1 MKKIG
6 IILIICL
13 LMTGC
18 WDKTELKEVGI
29 VTAMGVDLE
38 DDGQITMS
46 VLMVIPLGS
55 EVQQSTTWY
64 GKSKGKTLMDA
75 SKNIRKHTSKKP
87 EWYHSK
93 LVLIGEKLARKDMY
107 KVLDYLSRNQ
117 QIRYSNNIIVC
128 EGRADEALSAPADL
142 ETSLASEIGGLIENT
157 SDYTKAYVEKL
168 KDFLQSMDSE
178 TVGSVCGRLRY
189 SQDREITFSSN
200 RETIMKLNDEK
211 DYKYIALEGTSVFK
225 GMKLAGFLN
234 DLETSGFLFITGK
247 AKGGGIPVKVEEDQ
261 YVFLDHSKPDSK
273 IEINMEDNKIQANI
287 KVELDT
293 LIVETTEELRLKD
306 KKFIKEIEEMAA
318 KEVRER
324 MEASMKKAKELNS
337 DIFGI
342 SEQIHKTYPKV
353 WKEIKDDWDKIFKEI
368 PIEYEVKVKIKG
380 FNLIGDRIKQVK

>member
-1 MKKIG
+1 
-6 IILIICL
+6 
-13 LMTGC
+13 MTGC
-18 WDKTELKEVGI
+18 WGKTELKEVGI

-64 GKSKGKTLMDA
+64 GKAKGKTLMDA
-75 SKNIRKHTSKKP
+75 SKNIRKYSSKKP

-93 LVLIGEKLARKDMY
+93 LVIIGEKLARKDMY
-107 KVLDYLSRNQ
+107 KVIDYLSRNQ

-128 EGRADEALSAPADL
+128 EGRADEALSSPSDL
-142 ETSLASEIGGLIENT
+142 ETSLSSEISGLIENT

-168 KDFLQSMDSE
+168 KDFLQSMDSK
-178 TVGSVCGRLRY
+178 TLGSVCGRLTY
-189 SQDREITFSSN
+189 SRDREITFSSN
-200 RETIMKLNDEK
+200 RETIMKLNTEK
-211 DYKYIALEGTSVFK
+211 DYKFIALEGASVFK

-247 AKGGGIPVKVEEDQ
+247 AKSGGIPAKINEDQ
-261 YVFLDHSKPDSK
+261 YVFLDHEKPDSK
-273 IEINMEDNKIQANI
+273 IEINMDENKIGANI

-293 LIVETTEELRLKD
+293 LIVETTEELRLND
-306 KKFIKEIEEMAA
+306 KELIKKIEEMAA
-318 KEVRER
+318 KEVENR
-324 MEASMKKAKELNS
+324 MKASVKKAKELNS

-342 SEQIHKTYPKV
+342 GEEIHKKYPKV
-353 WKEIKDDWDKIFKEI
+353 WKEIKDDWHKIFKEI
-368 PIEYEVKVKIKG
+368 PIKYEVKVNIKG